1 MEFQKDPELYYR
13 LMAEI
18 GLYLRQYQ
26 PKRSWLAVVLFPT
39 EGVDPGLPEE
49 YQALDD
55 LLIKR
60 IYLVELRDREDLSL
74 EMGVVRL
81 VVEKSTRTEAWA
93 RRLLEQV
100 RGQEP
105 DQRMRERLLEVI
117 ETVLAYRYPERLREE
132 IMAMFGLSE
141 LKQTRYYQ
149 GAKQEGRTEERIQI
163 ALNLLEAGV
172 EVEVISQAT
181 GLTQEELQSLCSGSS
196 S

>member
-1 MEFQKDPELYYR
+1 MSKQFCRSTYR

-26 PKRSWLAVVLFPT
+26 PKRPWLAVVLFPT

-60 IYLVELRDREDLSL
+60 IYLAELREREDLPL

-81 VVEKSTRTEAWA
+81 VVEKPTRTEAWA
-93 RRLLEQV
+93 RRLIEQV
-100 RGQEP
+100 RGQEV

-117 ETVLAYRYPERLREE
+117 ETVLAYRYPMRLREE
-132 IMAMFGLSE
+132 IVVMFGLSD
-141 LKQTRYYQ
+141 LKETRYYQ
-149 GAKQEGRTEERIQI
+149 GAQESKAREI
-163 ALNLLEAGV
+163 ALKLLEAGV

-181 GLTQEELQSLCSGSS
+181 GLTQEEIQSLHSGSS

>member
-1 MEFQKDPELYYR
+1 MSKQFCRSTYR

-26 PKRSWLAVVLFPT
+26 PKRPWLAVVMFPT

-60 IYLVELRDREDLSL
+60 TYLVELRDRDDLPL

-81 VVEKSTRTEAWA
+81 VVEKPTRTEAWA
-93 RRLLEQV
+93 RRLIEQV
-100 RGQEP
+100 RSQEP
-105 DQRMRERLLEVI
+105 DPRMKERLLEVI

-132 IMAMFGLSE
+132 IVAMFGLSD
-141 LKQTRYYQ
+141 LKETRYYQ
-149 GAKQEGRTEERIQI
+149 GAQESKAREI
-163 ALNLLEAGV
+163 ALKMLAEGADQEFIARVTDLSLGEIEA
-172 EVEVISQAT
+172 
-181 GLTQEELQSLCSGSS
+181 LRSS
-196 S
+196 SEG